1 MKLTCISCPRGCRMN
16 VEKKGDEVVV
26 TGNECKRG
34 ETYAVAELT
43 CPMRTIT
50 SSIFID
56 GGDYPLVSVKTKDPV
71 PKAKIKA
78 VLDQIRTL
86 RVTAPTN
93 VGDVIVPDVAGTGV
107 DVVATRKVRKVG

>member
-1 MKLTCISCPRGCRMN
+1 MKLTCISCPRGCRMT
-16 VEKKGDEVVV
+16 VEKNGDEVVV

-34 ETYAVAELT
+34 EAYAVAELT
-43 CPMRTIT
+43 CPVRTIT

-78 VLDQIRTL
+78 VLDVIRTL
-86 RVTAPTN
+86 RATAPTN
-93 VGDVIVPDVAGTGV
+93 VGDVVVPDIGGTGI
-107 DVVATRKVRKVG
+107 DLVATRKVRKVG